1 MKIKVLI
8 AGIYNNLYGKAALYA
23 YGEVLDTT
31 PAYGK
36 SLLEDSYAA
45 TFASFEGKPEPEVQE
60 PELEEKMPVGP
71 IEMDFDEKPDD
82 PVESVSDLMASV
94 VVEETAEAVVPI
106 SFLVK
111 KKVISSAVAETI
123 GLNIGEYTYQIEA
136 ASDEELLALAGV
148 GEKTVEKIRVYFKN
162 PEEA

>member
-8 AGIYNNLYGKAALYA
+8 EGVYNNLYGKAAPYA

-36 SLLEDSYAA
+36 SLLGDGYAA

-60 PELEEKMPVGP
+60 PEPEEKEPVGP

-94 VVEETAEAVVPI
+94 VVEETAEEIVPI
-106 SFLVK
+106 SVLVK
-111 KKVISSAVAETI
+111 KKVVSKAAAESISAGV
-123 GLNIGEYTYQIEA
+123 GEWLYQVEA

-148 GEKTVEKIRVYFKN
+148 GEKTVEKIRAYLKSQ
-162 PEEA
+162 